1 MQGDYVRHARSL
13 DAQYHAGAG
22 VPGPIE
28 QRLQSHTAVRGLVF
42 GQYGEASAD
51 VHDLIR
57 TAADQIAEQQWRL
70 AGARSASEMRSFVI
84 SRARRRIGLATVQA
98 MARHRLARVPY
109 IGVPRQAVVAR
120 ARRQPDAGLYAPAPD
135 HADFYRW
142 QALAPQAA
150 E

>member
-1 MQGDYVRHARSL
+1 
-13 DAQYHAGAG
+13 
-22 VPGPIE
+22 
-28 QRLQSHTAVRGLVF
+28 
-42 GQYGEASAD
+42 
-51 VHDLIR
+51 
-57 TAADQIAEQQWRL
+57 
-70 AGARSASEMRSFVI
+70 MRSFVI